1 MQQLIDEVVEH
12 LSMSHQQLARI
23 LEAERHIA
31 VRMAQI
37 VHAVP
42 DQHPDLGGF
51 DGLLEGAQAVGKNLV
66 AYLNG
71 IAELQETLAEHLTV
85 IVKELGGGESEE

>member
-1 MQQLIDEVVEH
+1 MQQLIDEVIEH
-12 LSMSHQQLARI
+12 LSVSHQQLARI

-37 VHAVP
+37 VQAVP
-42 DQHPDLGGF
+42 DQHPDFGGF
-51 DGLLEGAQAVGKNLV
+51 DGLMDSAQAVGKNLV

>member
-12 LSMSHQQLARI
+12 LSMSHQQMARI
-23 LEAERHIA
+23 LEADRHIA

-37 VHAVP
+37 VQAVP

-51 DGLLEGAQAVGKNLV
+51 DGLLEGAQAIGKNLV

-71 IAELQETLAEHLTV
+71 LAEMQETLADHLTV
-85 IVKELGGGESEE
+85 IVKELDGGESEE

>member
-12 LSMSHQQLARI
+12 LSISHQQMARI
-23 LEAERHIA
+23 LEAERHVA

-37 VHAVP
+37 VHSMP

-51 DGLLEGAQAVGKNLV
+51 EGLLDGAQAVGKNLV

-71 IAELQETLAEHLTV
+71 IAELQEAVAEHLTV
-85 IVKELGGGESEE
+85 VVKELDGGESEE